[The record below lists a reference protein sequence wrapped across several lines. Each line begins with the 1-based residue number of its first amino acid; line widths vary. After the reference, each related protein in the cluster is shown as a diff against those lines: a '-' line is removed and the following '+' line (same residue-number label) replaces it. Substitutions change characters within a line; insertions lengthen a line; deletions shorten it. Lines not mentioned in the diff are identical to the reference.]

1 VTAPSRAAEKTA
13 LSPVARPTP
22 KKAPAVAKP
31 PQPNPIVTWVR
42 TLNVRAHVLAA
53 AAATSWRSAS
63 PRYRKVVLGAAAGIV
78 AVAVA
83 ITPFV
88 LMPVRPMPTG
98 TVIVDAVPWGRVT
111 SIQSESGERLTV
123 PPQAATPLSLSLP
136 QGNYQIVVTG
146 PPPESQTQQLNVR
159 VEPQGTTIAEPAKF
173 HVVTPEEYFEQYL
186 ASSVVPAPADAAA
199 AGSPTSPPP
208 APAQSPAAT
217 PSSTPSA
224 PPSPTGVNP

>member
-1 VTAPSRAAEKTA
+1 
-13 LSPVARPTP
+13 
-22 KKAPAVAKP
+22 
-31 PQPNPIVTWVR
+31 VR
-42 TLNVRAHVLAA
+42 TLNVRTHALAA
-53 AAATSWRSAS
+53 AAATSWRSTS
-63 PRYRKVVLGAAAGIV
+63 PRHRKVALGAAAGIV

-88 LMPVRPMPTG
+88 LMPGRPMPTG
-98 TVIVDAVPWGRVT
+98 TVIVDAVPWGTVT

-136 QGNYQIVVTG
+136 GGSYQIAVTG

-159 VEPQGTTIAEPAKF
+159 VDSQGTTIAEPARF

-186 ASSVVPAPADAAA
+186 ASSAIPAAADAAA
-199 AGSPTSPPP
+199 AGSPASTLTAPVQP
-208 APAQSPAAT
+208 AAAT
-217 PSSTPSA
+217 PFSAPSA